1 MMGVTGK
8 GRAVGYQTQY
18 VGGKMP
24 KASGSNVGVN
34 FREIKSVLDGNKFAT
49 IVDTRLG
56 SNEQTVFYDMTN
68 TDIDDATMNV
78 LDEINSIGKIVSIES
93 KREDRCVIVFRDGRK
108 FALMSHN
115 NRFLAWAYK
124 KIHNVSENNGIGL
137 TKIIE

>member
-34 FREIKSVLDGNKFAT
+34 FRQIKSVLDGNKFVS
-49 IVDTRLG
+49 INDVKLG

-68 TDIDDATMNV
+68 HDIDNATMTV
-78 LDEINSIGKIVSIES
+78 LDEINSIGKVVNIEG
-93 KREDRCVIVFRDGRK
+93 KGKDRCVISFRDGRR
-108 FALMSHN
+108 FALISHN
-115 NRFLAWAYK
+115 NRFLAWVYK